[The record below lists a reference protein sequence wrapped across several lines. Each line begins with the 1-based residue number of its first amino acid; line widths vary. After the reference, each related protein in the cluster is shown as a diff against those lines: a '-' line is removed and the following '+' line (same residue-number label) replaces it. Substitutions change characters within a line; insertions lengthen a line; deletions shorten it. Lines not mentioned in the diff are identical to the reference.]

1 MKNNIAIC
9 GLECDKCGIYLID
22 EDEGVAERVL
32 QWFKSE
38 GWRPGSMTVQEFMQ
52 EGKSCFGCRT
62 IDRKKPI
69 GKLSQETYNFLQQQ
83 VKAGKISQNDYNFFQ
98 HRPRHWNA
106 GCEILVCCVDE
117 KKLNSCHK
125 CPEFVCE
132 KLNEW
137 VKSGEKCAQAVERLQ
152 ELRDCAQDSAP

>member
-1 MKNNIAIC
+1 MKNIAIC

-22 EDEGVAERVL
+22 EDEEVAERVL

-69 GKLSQETYNFLQQQ
+69 GNLSQETYTFLQQQ
-83 VKAGKISQNDYNFFQ
+83 VKAGKISQNDYNFFE

-132 KLNEW
+132 KLDEW
-137 VKSGEKCAQAVERLQ
+137 AKSGEKCAQAVERLQ
-152 ELRDCAQDSAP
+152 ELRDCAHDSAP